1 MKGDNFKHEWYKTI
15 RRIGWEKRNKFFN
28 NNTFFNKLQKKLP
41 FFNSFYSNNFS
52 NCSTYLFIKKYSNTS
67 FSTHAL
73 STFAV
78 SLAKPNIHLTSR
90 WQSSSISSSDM
101 FGGFVDGWEEAV
113 GGSDGGVLSKIFLL
127 PFIIFLT
134 KIFASSVFPFDLAF
148 FIKKLFFSFDCFN

>member
-1 MKGDNFKHEWYKTI
+1 MNDIKQSDVLGERKEISFLTTTPFLINYK
-15 RRIGWEKRNKFFN
+15 
-28 NNTFFNKLQKKLP
+28 KKLP

-101 FGGFVDGWEEAV
+101 FGGLVDGWEEAV